1 MSNQN
6 ATVNRVTLLESIE
19 AARNSIDLI
28 SSFHRVVFGLR
39 DSAKSEIFCHLLAAR
54 AELVEAEVY
63 AAELEAWGDG
73 P

>member
-19 AARNSIDLI
+19 AARQSVIVCRDFHRLNSIYAEDGIVEI
-28 SSFHRVVFGLR
+28 SFGVL
-39 DSAKSEIFCHLLAAR
+39 SAIQRLNRCAI
-54 AELVEAEVY
+54 V

>member
-19 AARNSIDLI
+19 AAKRSLNIAIAFNWHAMRPPIPFYLTTIDCLYDKAI
-28 SSFHRVVFGLR
+28 I
-39 DSAKSEIFCHLLAAR
+39 E
-54 AELVEAEVY
+54 